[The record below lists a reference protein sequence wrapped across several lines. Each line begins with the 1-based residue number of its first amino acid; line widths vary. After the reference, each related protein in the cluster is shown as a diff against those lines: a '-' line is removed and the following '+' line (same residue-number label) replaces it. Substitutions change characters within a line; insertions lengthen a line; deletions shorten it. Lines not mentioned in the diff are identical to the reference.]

1 MLLAPKE
8 NPGVWAAGAG
18 VPNGVAEIDAPKLNP
33 PEAGG
38 AGVLGAGFWVAVD
51 TLPKVNVGAGA
62 GREATVCVEAPKTGA
77 AEGVVVFPK
86 EKPAPPNVGWLLVPN
101 AGAAVLAA
109 APNINGAVPLLPPPA
124 PNGKGFGAAGVC
136 CVDAGKVDDAVKVE
150 LPKVV
155 CVVGISEDVVVLL
168 VMPNPPNGVD
178 VEFWF
183 ADSWPKVNVLWAWGA
198 GAGFAAPNWKA
209 EVVPLALTVLV
220 FSLGAT
226 VVVNVAPNW
235 NVVFV
240 AGADVVVAVQLPN
253 RDWEGV
259 CVVGAADDVDTVA
272 GWVLVNPPNNIPL
285 FCEAGAAGVDV
296 IGVAVCPKA
305 LMPLPVPNNGLKVDW
320 VSLTS
325 AVEAGVVLAAPKM
338 GLNPDDRGLLMLLTD
353 ATVVI
358 GAATVDL
365 GGSDAGVATGLIKLN
380 RLPPPP
386 RAGLLDVGWRG
397 WARIWAKA
405 EGMEVAGLEAGVD
418 MEDGVENEGCRVVGP
433 NSDLTTP
440 LLGFVGATAGVER
453 LDTDTAGAV

>member
-1 MLLAPKE
+1 M
-8 NPGVWAAGAG
+8 
-18 VPNGVAEIDAPKLNP
+18 
-33 PEAGG
+33 
-38 AGVLGAGFWVAVD
+38 
-51 TLPKVNVGAGA
+51 
-62 GREATVCVEAPKTGA
+62 
-77 AEGVVVFPK
+77 
-86 EKPAPPNVGWLLVPN
+86 
-101 AGAAVLAA
+101 
-109 APNINGAVPLLPPPA
+109 
-124 PNGKGFGAAGVC
+124 
-136 CVDAGKVDDAVKVE
+136 
-150 LPKVV
+150 
-155 CVVGISEDVVVLL
+155 
-168 VMPNPPNGVD
+168 
-178 VEFWF
+178 
-183 ADSWPKVNVLWAWGA
+183 
-198 GAGFAAPNWKA
+198 
-209 EVVPLALTVLV
+209 VPLALTVLV
-220 FSLGAT
+220 FSVGVA

-235 NVVFV
+235 NEVFV

-296 IGVAVCPKA
+296 VGVAVCLKT

-386 RAGLLDVGWRG
+386 RAGLLD
-397 WARIWAKA
+397 
-405 EGMEVAGLEAGVD
+405 EG
-418 MEDGVENEGCRVVGP
+418 
-433 NSDLTTP
+433 
-440 LLGFVGATAGVER
+440 
-453 LDTDTAGAV
+453 